1 MFAVSFSHE
10 KRFET
15 GYHFCYNRFK
25 SRFLVAHF
33 SSLMPAETHTSHAP
47 SFSALVAVIEKSVL
61 GMDQKLGYP
70 GRERFVIFYYELR
83 GEEVIWR
90 DRRSY
95 GFATGAW
102 TTFKEE
108 LAPVADLYGVEIGS
122 EVSPARHVLLIDR
135 ADHRAYFVERTQALQ
150 FIDAVA
156 DDHQSSIRGMA
167 GGATAAGFP
176 KTLEVTQ
183 ETVARLAYEIWER
196 KGRMEG
202 HYLDDWLEAEA
213 QLTAAARQAAS
224 RKQS

>member
-1 MFAVSFSHE
+1 
-10 KRFET
+10 
-15 GYHFCYNRFK
+15 
-25 SRFLVAHF
+25 
-33 SSLMPAETHTSHAP
+33 
-47 SFSALVAVIEKSVL
+47 
-61 GMDQKLGYP
+61 MDQKLGYP
-70 GRERFVIFYYELR
+70 GRERFVVFYYEPR

-108 LAPVADLYGVEIGS
+108 LAPVADLYGVEVGS

-135 ADHRAYFVERTQALQ
+135 ADHRAYFVERGEALQ

-156 DDHQSSIRGMA
+156 DGQDVSIPGTT
-167 GGATAAGFP
+167 GGTTAAGP
-176 KTLEVTQ
+176 TKTVEVTQ

-213 QLTAAARQAAS
+213 QLTAAARLAAAEANPESSS
-224 RKQS
+224 RKH

>member
-1 MFAVSFSHE
+1 MSADTSANH
-10 KRFET
+10 
-15 GYHFCYNRFK
+15 
-25 SRFLVAHF
+25 
-33 SSLMPAETHTSHAP
+33 PA

-70 GRERFVIFYYELR
+70 GRERFVIFYYEPR

-108 LAPVADLYGVEIGS
+108 LAPVAELYGVEIGS
-122 EVSPARHVLLIDR
+122 EISPAKHVLLIDR
-135 ADHRAYFVERTQALQ
+135 ADHRAYFVERTEALQ

-156 DDHQSSIRGMA
+156 DGQEARIPGTT
-167 GGATAAGFP
+167 GATADGP
-176 KTLEVTQ
+176 TKTLEVTQ
-183 ETVARLAYEIWER
+183 ETVAKLAYEIWER

-213 QLTAAARQAAS
+213 QLTAAARRA
-224 RKQS
+224 KPH